1 MVELFDYFVDV
12 EYFAEFEEKF
22 AVDFDIVFFGDW
34 LNFIYIFLDLLE
46 FHVGYK
52 LVD

>member
-1 MVELFDYFVDV
+1 MVELFDYFVAV

-34 LNFIYIFLDLLE
+34 LNFIYIFVDLLE